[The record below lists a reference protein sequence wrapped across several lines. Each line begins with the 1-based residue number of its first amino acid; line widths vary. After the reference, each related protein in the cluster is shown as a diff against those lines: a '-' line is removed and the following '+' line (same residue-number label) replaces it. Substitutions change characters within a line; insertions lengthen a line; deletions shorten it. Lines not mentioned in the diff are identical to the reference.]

1 MPLTFYEP
9 DLLKKMR
16 LAFDA
21 ARKHLSNEVAE
32 SETWRLNLARRV
44 FLHVEH
50 GERDP
55 CTLAFLAAEDLRM
68 QHPLLPGLK
77 PAHTAKKVASKNQ
90 NEKQISR
97 TRNAMSRDSS
107 VNEKKFRI
115 GILGAGNKV
124 GAAQRGRRS

>member
-21 ARKHLSNEVAE
+21 ACKHLSNEVAE

-55 CTLAFLAAEDLRM
+55 CTLAFLAAEDLRI
-68 QHPLLPGLK
+68 QQPLLSGLK
-77 PAHTAKKVASKNQ
+77 PAHTAKKLVSKNR

-107 VNEKKFRI
+107 VNEKKVRI
-115 GILGAGNKV
+115 GTLGAGNKV